1 MVELE
6 TLLKQRDAYAGK
18 ILKLAI
24 LIAIIFLV
32 PAVSAMLVTR
42 FFGISYVYTLGTAV
56 AVSWVFVIIV
66 YTRTSRRIQLL
77 EKRIKDLR
85 DSKEHKNNQHTITT
99 L

>member
-18 ILKLAI
+18 ILKLGI

-42 FFGISYVYTLGTAV
+42 FFGTSYGYTLGTAFV
-56 AVSWVFVIIV
+56 VSWVFVIIV